1 MIGDFPL
8 RIAEEIPIPVSI
20 QILTSSL
27 VFRGGLP
34 PVFRR
39 IFALCLAFQRQ
50 VGYLPYP
57 REKSGTQGRQRL
69 LLFFHSS
76 GWYVFCKCIS
86 SYKPEF
92 PKCRNDFWILLSV
105 PQQRQKSYLQHLCSY
120 NATTAV
126 KEKLSAF
133 QQVFWF
139 CNTCNTS
146 ADTRHCPGFSQPY
159 PCTTTPHGHCFRC
172 QFEQALCSAL
182 DRDRLDFPLPMPA
195 AGLCT

>member
-1 MIGDFPL
+1 M

-20 QILTSSL
+20 QILTPSL
-27 VFRGGLP
+27 VFQGGLP

-39 IFALCLAFQRQ
+39 IFALCPAFQRQ

-69 LLFFHSS
+69 LLLFHRS

-86 SYKPEF
+86 SYKPGF
-92 PKCRNDFWILLSV
+92 PKCRNDFSILLSV
-105 PQQRQKSYLQHLCSY
+105 LQQRQKSYLQHLRSY
-120 NATTAV
+120 YETAAV
-126 KEKLSAF
+126 IRKIKVS
-133 QQVFWF
+133 QQVFRF

-146 ADTRHCPGFSQPY
+146 ADTRHCPGFSQSY
-159 PCTTTPHGHCFRC
+159 PCITTPRGHCSRC
-172 QFEQALCSAL
+172 QYERALCSAL
-182 DRDRLDFPLPMPA
+182 DRDRSDFPLPMPA